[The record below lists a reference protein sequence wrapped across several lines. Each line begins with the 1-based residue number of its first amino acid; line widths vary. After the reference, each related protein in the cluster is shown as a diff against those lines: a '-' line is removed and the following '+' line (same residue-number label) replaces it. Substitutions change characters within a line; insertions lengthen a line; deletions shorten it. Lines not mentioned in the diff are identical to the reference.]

1 MGTGEISRTF
11 IQENRGFQR
20 INHLVSVNNKDEVIF
35 LRKVLEFATVFLTGG
50 AAYSLLEILWRG
62 YTHWTMTI
70 TGGICFTVLYILHV
84 YARTISF
91 LTRCVIGT
99 AVITLVEFAV
109 GCTVNLWLGWHVWD
123 YADVPGNVL
132 GQICLPFSL
141 IWLLLCAAACPICRR
156 LADCFSPLAIR
167 S

>member
-1 MGTGEISRTF
+1 M
-11 IQENRGFQR
+11 
-20 INHLVSVNNKDEVIF
+20 
-35 LRKVLEFATVFLTGG
+35 RKFLEFATVFLTGG

-84 YARTISF
+84 YARALSF

-99 AVITLVEFAV
+99 VVITLVEFAV
-109 GCTVNLWLGWHVWD
+109 GCTVNLWLEWNVWN
-123 YADVPGNVL
+123 YSNVPGNVL

-141 IWLLLCAAACPICRR
+141 MWLLLCAAACPVCRR
-156 LADCFSPLAIR
+156 LAECFYPLAIR
-167 S
+167 TRGVYN

>member
-123 YADVPGNVL
+123 YANVPGNVL

-141 IWLLLCAAACPICRR
+141 MWLLLCAAACPICRR

-167 S
+167 P

>member
-1 MGTGEISRTF
+1 M
-11 IQENRGFQR
+11 
-20 INHLVSVNNKDEVIF
+20 
-35 LRKVLEFATVFLTGG
+35 RKILEFATVFLTGG
-50 AAYSLLEILWRG
+50 VTYSLLEILWRG
-62 YTHWTMTI
+62 YTHWTMTV

-84 YARTISF
+84 YARTLSF

-99 AVITLVEFAV
+99 SVITLVEFAV

-141 IWLLLCAAACPICRR
+141 MWLLLCAAACPVCRR

-167 S
+167 P

>member
-1 MGTGEISRTF
+1 MRHLF
-11 IQENRGFQR
+11 C
-20 INHLVSVNNKDEVIF
+20 INHLVSVNNNGEVIF

-62 YTHWTMTI
+62 YTHWTMTV
-70 TGGICFTVLYILHV
+70 TGGICFTVLYVLHV
-84 YARTISF
+84 YTRALSF

-109 GCTVNLWLGWHVWD
+109 GCTVNLWLGWAVWD

-141 IWLLLCAAACPICRR
+141 MWLLLCAAACPLCRR
-156 LADCFSPLAIR
+156 LAECFAPPCNPSAR
-167 S
+167 SI

>member
-1 MGTGEISRTF
+1 MRHLF
-11 IQENRGFQR
+11 C

-35 LRKVLEFATVFLTGG
+35 LRKILEFATVFLTGG

-84 YARTISF
+84 YARALSF

-99 AVITLVEFAV
+99 AAITLVEFAV
-109 GCTVNLWLGWHVWD
+109 GCTVNLWLGWAVWD

-141 IWLLLCAAACPICRR
+141 MWLLLCAAACPLCRR
-156 LADCFSPLAIR
+156 LAECFASPCNPSAR
-167 S
+167 SI

>member
-1 MGTGEISRTF
+1 MRHLF
-11 IQENRGFQR
+11 C
-20 INHLVSVNNKDEVIF
+20 INHLVSVNNNGEVIF

-62 YTHWTMTI
+62 YTHWTMTV
-70 TGGICFTVLYILHV
+70 TGGICFTVLYVLHV
-84 YARTISF
+84 YTRALSF

-99 AVITLVEFAV
+99 ATITLVEFAV
-109 GCTVNLWLGWHVWD
+109 GCTVNLWLGWAVWD

-141 IWLLLCAAACPICRR
+141 MWLLLCAAACPLCRR
-156 LADCFSPLAIR
+156 LAECFASPCNPSAR
-167 S
+167 SI

>member
-1 MGTGEISRTF
+1 M
-11 IQENRGFQR
+11 
-20 INHLVSVNNKDEVIF
+20 
-35 LRKVLEFATVFLTGG
+35 RKILEFATVFLTGG

-99 AVITLVEFAV
+99 VVITLVEFAV
-109 GCTVNLWLGWHVWD
+109 GCTVNLWLGWNVWN
-123 YADVPGNVL
+123 YANVPGNVL

-141 IWLLLCAAACPICRR
+141 MWLLLCAAACPICRR
-156 LADCFSPLAIR
+156 LAECFSPSCNPHPR
-167 S
+167 SI

>member
-1 MGTGEISRTF
+1 M
-11 IQENRGFQR
+11 
-20 INHLVSVNNKDEVIF
+20 
-35 LRKVLEFATVFLTGG
+35 RKILEFATVFLTGS

-62 YTHWTMTI
+62 YTHWTMTV

-84 YARTISF
+84 YARTLSF

-141 IWLLLCAAACPICRR
+141 MWLLLCAVACPVCRR

-167 S
+167 P

>member
-1 MGTGEISRTF
+1 M
-11 IQENRGFQR
+11 
-20 INHLVSVNNKDEVIF
+20 
-35 LRKVLEFATVFLTGG
+35 RKVLEFATVFLTGG

-62 YTHWTMTI
+62 YTHWTMTV

-84 YARTISF
+84 YARTLSF

-141 IWLLLCAAACPICRR
+141 IWLLLCAASCPICRR

>member
-1 MGTGEISRTF
+1 M
-11 IQENRGFQR
+11 
-20 INHLVSVNNKDEVIF
+20 
-35 LRKVLEFATVFLTGG
+35 RKFLEFATVFLTGG
-50 AAYSLLEILWRG
+50 AAYSLIEILWRG

-84 YARTISF
+84 YARALSF

-109 GCTVNLWLGWHVWD
+109 GCTVNLWLGWNVWN
-123 YADVPGNVL
+123 YSNVPGNVL

-141 IWLLLCAAACPICRR
+141 MWLLLCAAACPVCRR
-156 LADCFSPLAIR
+156 LAECFHPLAIR
-167 S
+167 TRGVYN